1 MPANSSTQRHNTALL
16 PANRSAYLLWLVWV
30 IWLPFAIP
38 EIRALLQSHLSLIQ
52 IIATLVA
59 VALFFCVY
67 LWATWSNVQR
77 LVDASSSED
86 TVVAQWLPIAILFM
100 LSLIIVIL
108 YKGIGT
114 PFIFT
119 SAYIGGRLPSVRAI
133 LSVVVLAL
141 FVAVASS
148 RNNPDWSSLVQGIV
162 LIVIVGI
169 VTPLVVRAVT
179 TGRELRVAREE
190 IARLAVTAE
199 RLRIAR
205 DLHDLLGH
213 NLSLIAL
220 KSELARRLIPVSPE
234 QAAVEIGDVEQVART
249 TLQEV
254 REAVGNYRQPSLANE
269 LHAAQQLLAAAG
281 ISYQCEEDESI
292 QNMQDTLPPTI
303 EAVLSWT
310 VREGVTNII
319 RHSRARLC
327 RIHVMRDTHEAR
339 VEIVDDG
346 LEAPAQFVAV
356 AATDATGNGLRGLT
370 ERVAVLGGVCDAHPQ
385 SGGGFRLAVSVPLIQ
400 QERGK

>member
-1 MPANSSTQRHNTALL
+1 MPTNSSTQRHNTALL
-16 PANRSAYLLWLVWV
+16 PVNRSSYLLWLVWV
-30 IWLPFAIP
+30 IWLPFVIP
-38 EIRALLQSHLSLIQ
+38 EIRTLLQSHLSLPRLV
-52 IIATLVA
+52 ATLVA
-59 VALFFCVY
+59 VVLFFCVY
-67 LWATWSNVQR
+67 LWATWRNTQR
-77 LVDASSSED
+77 LIGASSMED
-86 TVVAQWLPIAILFM
+86 TVVAQWLPIAILFI
-100 LSLIIVIL
+100 LSVIIVIL
-108 YKGIGT
+108 YRGIGT

-119 SAYIGGRLPSVRAI
+119 SAYIGGRLPTVRAI

-141 FVAVASS
+141 FVAVAGS
-148 RNNPDWSSLVQGIV
+148 RDNPDWSSLVQGIA

-220 KSELARRLIPVSPE
+220 KSELARRLIPVAPE
-234 QAAVEIGDVEQVART
+234 QAATEIGDVEQAART

-281 ISYQCEEDESI
+281 ISYQCEEDEG
-292 QNMQDTLPPTI
+292 MQDTLPPTI

-319 RHSRARLC
+319 RHSRAHLC
-327 RIHVMRDTHEAR
+327 RIHVMRDTREAR

-346 LEAPAQFVAV
+346 VKVPTQFLTATTTG
-356 AATDATGNGLRGLT
+356 AAGNGLRGLT
-370 ERVAVLGGVCDAHPQ
+370 ERVAVLGGVCEAQPQ
-385 SGGGFRLAVSVPLIQ
+385 TSGGFRLAVSLPLMPK
-400 QERGK
+400 ERGE